1 MKRSADLAPALAEAA
16 RIVAGV
22 AGGRSLSDVLAPGAG
37 REALTDLCYG
47 TLRCY
52 GRVQALVRALSH
64 RGNAPPRV
72 QALLWCALY
81 ALERGRHA
89 HYAVVDQAVLA
100 CTLLDHGHARG
111 YVNGV
116 LRAFLRDR
124 DALEQRIASD
134 DEAHYQHPR
143 WWIEKL
149 RHDHPQHWHSILEAG
164 NSHPPLC
171 LRVNRR
177 RTQVEAYLRQLAE
190 AGLRARRIG
199 ECAVLLDKPVPVA
212 RLPGFADG
220 LVSVQDAGAQQCVP
234 LLDLARGQRVLDACA
249 APGGKGAHILE
260 REDVQLTALELDAAR
275 AARIAPDLE
284 RLGLA
289 ADVQVADCAALDGW
303 WDGLPYD
310 RVLADVPC
318 SGSGVARRHPDMKWL
333 RRASDIGEY
342 ARRQTAIL
350 EALWRVLAPD
360 GKLLYVTCS
369 VFRDENE
376 AVLEAFCARSAG
388 ARREAIPGGAMPQL
402 LPCAEHDGFFFGLLT
417 KAA

>member
-1 MKRSADLAPALAEAA
+1 MKRAADLAPALAEAA
-16 RIVAGV
+16 RVVAGV
-22 AGGRSLSDVLAPGAG
+22 AEGRSLDDALEPGAG

-47 TLRCY
+47 TLRRY
-52 GRVQALVRALSH
+52 GRVQALGRALSH
-64 RGNAPPRV
+64 RGNAPTRV

-81 ALERGRHA
+81 AIERGRYA
-89 HYAVVDQAVLA
+89 HYTVVDQAVRA
-100 CTLLDHGHARG
+100 CALLEHAAARG
-111 YVNGV
+111 YVNAV
-116 LRAFLRDR
+116 LRTYLRER
-124 DALEQRIASD
+124 EALERRLASD

-143 WWIEKL
+143 WWIESV
-149 RHDHPQHWHSILEAG
+149 RRDHPRHWRSILEAG

-177 RTQVEAYLRQLAE
+177 RAQVDAYLTQLAS
-190 AGLRARRIG
+190 AGLLARRVG
-199 ECAVLLDKPVPVA
+199 ESAVLLEKPVPVA

-220 LVSVQDAGAQQCVP
+220 LVSVQDAGAQRCAP

-249 APGGKGAHILE
+249 APGGKSAHILE
-260 REDVQLTALELDAAR
+260 REDVSLTALELSTAR
-275 AARIAPDLE
+275 AARIAPGLA

-289 ADVQVADCAALDGW
+289 ADVRVADCTALEEW
-303 WDGLPYD
+303 WDGAPYD

-333 RRASDIGEY
+333 RRASDVGEFT
-342 ARRQTAIL
+342 RRQAAIL
-350 EALWRVLAPD
+350 DALWRVLAPG

-376 AVLEAFCARSAG
+376 AVLDAFRGRVPG
-388 ARREAIPGGAMPQL
+388 ARRDALPGGAMPNL